1 MLPNCVHIVFGL
13 DCSLEHCVR
22 RAVPLWFGFK
32 KFARTCASELR
43 AHCTWPLDC
52 SLEHCVRRAVPLWF
66 GFKKFARTCASEL
79 RAHCVWP
86 LDCSL
91 EHCVRRAVP
100 LWFGF
105 KKFARTCSSEAR
117 AHCVLCFKML
127 TWTMKNCILPQ
138 RAQEILHHMNVRVI
152 CNIAACTLRFGF
164 DGLTFRGW
172 VDFSLTARAHAV
184 GWLHATWV
192 DLTPPP
198 STIESDETSQ
208 RECQQGMSQQASRNS
223 RILGCSAVKAFA
235 RIQILYISH
244 KTVNGSTQKPH
255 RRAWGQDS
263 KETLST
269 PDEGLWCKLGTSKA
283 RCRAHTNPWTIK
295 LFLSKAP
302 FSYAQADLVWFTMPM
317 SCL

>member
-1 MLPNCVHIVFGL
+1 MLPNCVRIVSGLWMAHSNIVFDVLCPCGL
-13 DCSLEHCVR
+13 ASRSSLGPVFPNCVR
-22 RAVPLWFGFK
+22 IVF
-32 KFARTCASELR
+32 
-43 AHCTWPLDC
+43 WPLDG

-117 AHCVLCFKML
+117 AHCVLCFTML
-127 TWTMKNCILPQ
+127 TWTMKNCFLPQ

-172 VDFSLTARAHAV
+172 VDFSLTARARAV

-198 STIESDETSQ
+198 SRFLILDWVPD
-208 RECQQGMSQQASRNS
+208 
-223 RILGCSAVKAFA
+223 RILDK
-235 RIQILYISH
+235 
-244 KTVNGSTQKPH
+244 GSRQ
-255 RRAWGQDS
+255 AADGF
-263 KETLST
+263 LSMVYEWV
-269 PDEGLWCKLGTSKA
+269 PSKA
-283 RCRAHTNPWTIK
+283 G
-295 LFLSKAP
+295 
-302 FSYAQADLVWFTMPM
+302 
-317 SCL
+317 